1 MSSKPIL
8 GNITVLEIKN
18 VTVSYDIATA
28 LWDVS
33 LSVKAGKIVSIVGS
47 NGAGKSTTL
56 RTISGVI
63 HPKEGT
69 ITFNQARIDQLPP
82 HQVARIGISHVPEGR
97 RIFPHLSVIENLK
110 IGALPVKDKNRIEAL
125 LQNVFDLFPI
135 LSERRNQAGGTMSGG
150 QQQMLAIG
158 RGLMSDPKILLLDE
172 PSLGLA
178 PIVVDMVFEV
188 ITRLNSQGQTILLVE
203 QNAYLSL
210 EVAHYAYVLEVGRI
224 VLEGEASRLIDDPH
238 VKKAYLGR

>member
-1 MSSKPIL
+1 
-8 GNITVLEIKN
+8 VLEIEN
-18 VTVSYDIATA
+18 ITVSYDIATA

-33 LSVKAGKIVSIVGS
+33 LSVKAGKIISIVGS

-56 RTISGVI
+56 RAISGVI
-63 HPKEGT
+63 HPRQGT
-69 ITFNQARIDQLPP
+69 ITFNQSRIDHLPP
-82 HQVARIGISHVPEGR
+82 HQIARIGISHVPEGR

-110 IGALPVKDKNRIEAL
+110 IGALPVKDRRRIEAL

-135 LSERRNQAGGTMSGG
+135 LSERRNQTGGTLSGG

-178 PIVVDMVFEV
+178 PIIVDSVFEV
-188 ITRLNSQGQTILLVE
+188 ILRLNRQGQTILLVE
-203 QNAYLSL
+203 QNAYRSL
-210 EVAHYAYVLEVGRI
+210 EVAHYAYVLETGKI
-224 VLEGEASRLIDDPH
+224 LLEGEAPKLIDHPH

>member
-1 MSSKPIL
+1 ML
-8 GNITVLEIKN
+8 DIKN
-18 VTVSYDIATA
+18 ITVSYDIATA

-33 LSVKAGKIVSIVGS
+33 LSVREGKIISIVGS

-56 RTISGVI
+56 KTISGVV

-69 ITFNQARIDQLPP
+69 VSLNGQRIDHLPP
-82 HQVARIGISHVPEGR
+82 HQIAQMGISHVPEGR

-110 IGALPVKDKNRIEAL
+110 MGSVPLKDQGRAEEL
-125 LQNVFDLFPI
+125 LNYVFDLFPI
-135 LSERRNQAGGTMSGG
+135 LAERQNQLGGTLSGG

-158 RGLMSDPKILLLDE
+158 RGLMADPKILLLDE

-178 PIVVDMVFEV
+178 PIIVDTVFDVV
-188 ITRLNSQGQTILLVE
+188 IRLNRQGQTILLVE
-203 QNAYLSL
+203 QNAYRSL
-210 EVAHYAYVLEVGRI
+210 EVANYAYVLETGRI
-224 VLEGEASRLIDDPH
+224 TMEGEATTLIDHPH